1 MLGCSCGGRGQLG
14 WVGSGVRL
22 PGSSHH
28 SFGASNVRI
37 MDNQSH
43 MGPSTSSSAEL
54 FNWVLSYFGVQEPWS
69 MRGEQEQGISG
80 LFHTNLVLTRV
91 APLITYWCD
100 ILFGEKTKGASTALK
115 KKKVLTAGLSLRPPN
130 VSSSCQ
136 VAGQALL

>member
-54 FNWVLSYFGVQEPWS
+54 FNSE
-69 MRGEQEQGISG
+69 
-80 LFHTNLVLTRV
+80 
-91 APLITYWCD
+91 
-100 ILFGEKTKGASTALK
+100 
-115 KKKVLTAGLSLRPPN
+115 
-130 VSSSCQ
+130 
-136 VAGQALL
+136 LLWGSRAMEHER